1 VAAGTF
7 IGSSGNPTEPAKTER
22 PRHHGERYDGA
33 AIPDGTAKA
42 AWPGDPTARIAARAL
57 TPRCGAEVDAR
68 FLLAARTLDAVGTG
82 PVGQWHIGSGPMALV
97 ARETVSINPLLT

>member
-1 VAAGTF
+1 MTGPLSQMA
-7 IGSSGNPTEPAKTER
+7 R
-22 PRHHGERYDGA
+22 PKWLGRETR
-33 AIPDGTAKA
+33 
-42 AWPGDPTARIAARAL
+42 TARIAAQAL

-97 ARETVSINPLLT
+97 ARETVSINPHLA